1 MRASSITMA
10 IILLLSLIVVALV
23 GCGHKQT
30 VALDNDRPRYLV
42 QMIGFISTSY
52 NTEGRVASVVA
63 ADDLVI
69 RPRNYRGFNIRSL
82 NEVVLTNVR
91 IEEHLYDNKPDT
103 QAGISLERDILG
115 VVGKEGSNKEGS
127 NKEFG
132 LITRVV
138 INKFELAKFIDKRQT
153 ILLKAEQASIGKKK
167 HQVVFNQAVLE
178 QLATGKRLISEKLIW
193 DKNQDAF
200 LIPGSYILQTSER
213 QTQGHNVW
221 MNLGFIMQPL

>member
-1 MRASSITMA
+1 MRASYINMVA
-10 IILLLSLIVVALV
+10 ILLLSLIVVALV
-23 GCGHKQT
+23 GCGRKQT
-30 VALDNDRPRYLV
+30 AALDNNRPRYLV
-42 QMIGFISTSY
+42 QMIDFISRSY
-52 NTEGRVASVVA
+52 STEGRVARVVA

-69 RPRNYRGFNIRSL
+69 RPRNYGVFNIKSL

-91 IEEHLYDNKPDT
+91 IEEHLYDDKLDA
-103 QAGISLERDILG
+103 QSGIGLERDILG
-115 VVGKEGSNKEGS
+115 VVGNEGMRSGS

-153 ILLKAEQASIGKKK
+153 ILLKAEQASMGKKK
-167 HQVVFNQAVLE
+167 HQVVFNQATLE

-200 LIPGSYILQTSER
+200 LIPGSYTLQTPER

-221 MNLGFIMQPL
+221 MNLDFNMQPL

>member
-30 VALDNDRPRYLV
+30 VALDNDRPQYLV
-42 QMIGFISTSY
+42 QMIDFISRSY

-69 RPRNYRGFNIRSL
+69 RPRSYRVFNIKSL

-91 IEEHLYDNKPDT
+91 IEEHLYDNKLDT
-103 QAGISLERDILG
+103 PAGISLERDILG
-115 VVGKEGSNKEGS
+115 VVGNEGMRSGS

-167 HQVVFNQAVLE
+167 HQVVFNQAALE
-178 QLATGKRLISEKLIW
+178 QMATGKRLISEKLIW
-193 DKNQDAF
+193 DKNLDAF
-200 LIPGSYILQTSER
+200 LIPGSYILQTPER
-213 QTQGHNVW
+213 QTQGHNVR
-221 MNLGFIMQPL
+221 MNLDFVMQSL